1 MRKFVF
7 ALMCCCSFAAAQD
20 AEGEKPQAE
29 PAKERLPV
37 TTVRNGKLTNTA
49 WNLVYEARGLE
60 RGIATQDPSLLF
72 VGRAAGG
79 VQIEIR
85 VLEGMKKQDGNAW
98 RAGVVKAWKAAKSK
112 RENVVESTEGTPTV
126 MYTETKLDVFTEEHG
141 FAFYARGYQCFLVH
155 CYVADK
161 TDKSTE
167 KIKGYL
173 GGLKLGED
181 PGAAFFVLILSERMG
196 KPMDDP
202 MVLLEAGRAYGAGER
217 PNHPMAIKVLSR
229 ARKAMKEGTYNE
241 LQTFQ
246 LYSAGAMSH
255 LVEPVRDLKTAIEW
269 FSMAEEAAKK
279 ITDETMRIDSGAN
292 SAYNLA
298 CAYSLN
304 GDVEKGFEAMHRA
317 FANKLA
323 VDKGHLD
330 TDTDLNNL
338 KKNKE
343 LWDKFWKECV
353 EGR

>member
-7 ALMCCCSFAAAQD
+7 ALMCCCSFALADDGAD
-20 AEGEKPQAE
+20 GEGSPEGKEKP
-29 PAKERLPV
+29 PV

-49 WNLVYEARGLE
+49 WNVVFEARGLE

-79 VQIEIR
+79 IQIEIR
-85 VLEGMKKQDGNAW
+85 VLEGPKKQDGNAW
-98 RAGVVKAWKAAKSK
+98 RDNVVKAWKEAKLK
-112 RENVVESTEGTPTV
+112 RENVVMSSAGTPTV

-141 FAFYARGYQCFLVH
+141 YAFYARGYQCFLVH

-161 TDKSTE
+161 TEKSAE

-181 PGAAFFVLILSERMG
+181 PGVAFYVMVLAERMG

-202 MVLLEAGRAYGAGER
+202 VVLLNAGMAYASGENANYPIAVKLLTR
-217 PNHPMAIKVLSR
+217 V
-229 ARKAMKEGTYNE
+229 RKEMKDGMYDT
-241 LQTFQ
+241 LQTWQ
-246 LYSAGAMSH
+246 LYEVGGMAH
-255 LVEPVRDLKTAIEW
+255 LVEPVRDLKGAIEW
-269 FSMAEEAAKK
+269 FTMAESAAKK
-279 ITDETMRIDSGAN
+279 FTDKEERTKSLAN

-304 GDVEKGFEAMHRA
+304 GEVEKGFAAMHRA
-317 FANKLA
+317 FADILA
-323 VDKGHLD
+323 VNKPHLD
-330 TDTDLNNL
+330 QDTDLDNL
-338 KKNKE
+338 KKNQK

-353 EGR
+353 AGR